1 VKSHSIKIMSRCDC
15 QWLSWIPRCYGHC
28 KPKQAQLLDLPA
40 TKEVPDEAATN
51 TKVAPEAATAEE
63 ADQAAADSKDAEE
76 AAIIAKVSQEVAV
89 ITKVSQ
95 EVATVARCEC
105 FISVPAVCKGLARCP
120 LAQTSTS
127 ARVAEIKAAAAVQ
140 PEHAQLLDFSTTT
153 KEEENVGTTKSAAQV
168 FMEGKVVLDNA
179 KEKMN
184 AKLALLE
191 VEVKLGRLLLE
202 QTKTLKKSK
211 EALLL
216 QKVRVSFNKCHRFWR
231 GRVVAAHRS
240 FVDEQVDAAKA
251 RLGQRRLPVQFNIS
265 AMTKKIDELAPGGR
279 YKTANPLP
287 SSPSTSRS
295 WVRSFAPR
303 RLPLSPRRTRS
314 LVIPAPP
321 ILFSVPAKQ
330 PSLMLPWTPASAW
343 DRGDQC
349 IVSHGDASAE
359 VLCYDHAT
367 QLETSAEFL
376 WDGNHDFPPYQE
388 EVEVDTIVICQ
399 GCSLDDAKELEVET
413 YFDPWRFGADLNGE
427 DNYNLCFDAEE
438 VNWDYGDAE
447 DELEACHSY

>member
-1 VKSHSIKIMSRCDC
+1 MSRCDC

-40 TKEVPDEAATN
+40 TKEVAGEAATI
-51 TKVAPEAATAEE
+51 TKVAEEAATAEE
-63 ADQAAADSKDAEE
+63 ADQTATVIKDSEE
-76 AAIIAKVSQEVAV
+76 VATIAKVSEEVAAAANDADEDADQAAA
-89 ITKVSQ
+89 I
-95 EVATVARCEC
+95 ARCEC
-105 FISVPAVCKGLARCP
+105 FVSVPAQCKGLAHCP
-120 LAQTSTS
+120 LANISIS
-127 ARVAEIKAAAAVQ
+127 ARVDEIKAATALEPAPV
-140 PEHAQLLDFSTTT
+140 QLLDLSTT
-153 KEEENVGTTKSAAQV
+153 KEEKNTGNTKSAAQV
-168 FMEGKVVLDNA
+168 FMEEKVVQISA
-179 KEKMN
+179 KEKMK
-184 AKLALLE
+184 ATLALLE
-191 VEVKLGRLLLE
+191 KEVKIGHQLLE
-202 QTKTLKKSK
+202 QTITLKKSK

-216 QKVRVSFNKCHRFWR
+216 RKVRVTFNKCHKFWR
-231 GRVVAAHRS
+231 GRVLAAHKS

-251 RLGQRRLPVQFNIS
+251 RLGLGRLPIQFDIS
-265 AMTKKIDELAPGGR
+265 TMAKKIDELAPGGR
-279 YKTANPLP
+279 YKSANPLP
-287 SSPSTSRS
+287 SSTPTSRS
-295 WVRSFAPR
+295 WVKTFAPR
-303 RLPLSPRRTRS
+303 RSPPSPRRTRS